1 MTMPIWA
8 AFPPEVNSAALSTGP
23 GPASLLNSETAWLT
37 LSQEYDTAA
46 QELSDLLAE
55 VQAGTWQGPTAE
67 RFVAAHVPYLAWLL
81 QNSANATAAALEH
94 DTVIAAYDAAVAAM
108 PTLAE
113 IAANKALNASLIA
126 TNFLGVNTIP
136 IAQNEFDYLQMWLR
150 AATAMATYEAISQTA
165 MTWVPPTAPPP
176 AIQLANPP
184 NQDAGGGADQLSWWV
199 DRVEMVA
206 QELHSDLSSG
216 SNPSTAIHSLL
227 TDPLLLKVPHWAGE
241 SLYTFIPQVPQLT
254 QLSVGLIVPFLPVAG
269 AAGLAGLAGLAGV
282 AQPAPALP
290 GVAAAPA
297 PSHTGAPV
305 AMAPALNT
313 PAPAPAPA
321 PVPAAT
327 PAPAPAS
334 VAAAAAPP
342 AAAVPGFSAP
352 YVVGPPGLGAGADLR
367 AAARAERKSV
377 EPAAAAA
384 AAAPAQRDQ
393 ARRRRR
399 QRPGVIDPGHRY
411 EYLDA
416 DPNPDAAGKTPATAS
431 DRGAGPLGFAGTAR
445 GADSTPVGLTT
456 IAGDQLGDGPRM
468 PLLPSSWG
476 PESEPPDTGRTDAP

>member
-8 AFPPEVNSAALSTGP
+8 AFPPEVNSAALNTGP
-23 GPASLLNSETAWLT
+23 GPASLLNSETAWLN
-37 LSQEYDTAA
+37 LSAEYDTAA
-46 QELSDLLAE
+46 TELSDLLAE

-67 RFVAAHVPYLAWLL
+67 AFVAAHVPYLAWLL
-81 QNSANATAAALEH
+81 QNSANASAAALEH
-94 DTVIAAYDAAVAAM
+94 DTVIAAYQAAVAAM

-113 IAANKALNASLIA
+113 IAANKALNATLIA

-136 IAQNEFDYLQMWLR
+136 IAQNEFEYLQMWLR
-150 AATAMATYEAISQTA
+150 AATAMAMYEAVSQTA

-176 AIQLANPP
+176 PIQLTNPP

-216 SNPSTAIHSLL
+216 SNPSTVIHSLL

-305 AMAPALNT
+305 AMAPGLSAPT
-313 PAPAPAPA
+313 TAPAPAPAPA
-321 PVPAAT
+321 AAPAA
-327 PAPAPAS
+327 APAS
-334 VAAAAAPP
+334 VAAPAAPP
-342 AAAVPGFSAP
+342 ATAVPAFSPP
-352 YVVGPPGLGAGADLR
+352 YIVGPPGLGAGADIR
-367 AAARAERKSV
+367 AGARAEQRSA

-384 AAAPAQRDQ
+384 AASPAQRDQ

-399 QRPGVIDPGHRY
+399 QRSGVIDPGHRY

-416 DPNPDAAGKTPATAS
+416 DPDADTAGKTPATAS
-431 DRGAGPLGFAGTAR
+431 DRGAGPMGFAGTVHA
-445 GADSTPVGLTT
+445 AEAAPVGLTT
-456 IAGDQLGDGPRM
+456 IGGDPLDDGPRM

-476 PESEPPDTGRTDAP
+476 PESGEPETGPTDAP

>member
-23 GPASLLNSETAWLT
+23 GPASLLNSEAAWLT
-37 LSQEYDTAA
+37 LSQEYDAAA

-67 RFVAAHVPYLAWLL
+67 KFVAAHVPYLAWLL
-81 QNSANATAAALEH
+81 QNSANASAAALEH
-94 DTVIAAYDAAVAAM
+94 DTVIAAYNAAVAAM

-150 AATAMATYEAISQTA
+150 AATAMAMYEAVSQTA

-206 QELHSDLSSG
+206 QELHTDLSSG
-216 SNPSTAIHSLL
+216 SNPSTAIHTLL

-254 QLSVGLIVPFLPVAG
+254 QLSIGLIVPFLPVAG
-269 AAGLAGLAGLAGV
+269 AAGLAGLAGLAGA
-282 AQPAPALP
+282 AQP
-290 GVAAAPA
+290 APA
-297 PSHTGAPV
+297 PSHTGTPV
-305 AMAPALNT
+305 AMAPGLST

-327 PAPAPAS
+327 PAAAPAP
-334 VAAAAAPP
+334 VAAPAAPP
-342 AAAVPGFSAP
+342 ATAVPGFSSP
-352 YVVGPPGLGAGADLR
+352 YVVGPPGIGAGADVR
-367 AAARAERKSV
+367 ADARAEQRSAQPGTV
-377 EPAAAAA
+377 GA
-384 AAAPAQRDQ
+384 AAAPARREQ

-399 QRPGVIDPGHRY
+399 QRPGLIDPGRRY
-411 EYLDA
+411 EYLNGEPEA
-416 DPNPDAAGKTPATAS
+416 DAAGKTPVAAS
-431 DRGAGPLGFAGTAR
+431 DRGAGPMGFAGTAR
-445 GADSTPVGLTT
+445 GADAAPVGLTT
-456 IAGDQLGDGPRM
+456 IAGDSLDDGPRM

-476 PESEPPDTGRTDAP
+476 PESEGPEPGRADAP